1 MSASP
6 ITGHIEHTLSQPMLR
21 VCLHDE
27 PLPCPACAD
36 YWPTLGECC
45 ADLGD
50 RGPKAPEGWNYPDDV
65 LSEVPM

>member
-6 ITGHIEHTLSQPMLR
+6 ITGHIERTLSPRMLR

-27 PLPCPACAD
+27 PLECSPCTD

-45 ADLGD
+45 AEPGD
-50 RGPKAPEGWNYPDDV
+50 RGPKAPDGWSYPVDV
-65 LSEVPM
+65 LSEVPA